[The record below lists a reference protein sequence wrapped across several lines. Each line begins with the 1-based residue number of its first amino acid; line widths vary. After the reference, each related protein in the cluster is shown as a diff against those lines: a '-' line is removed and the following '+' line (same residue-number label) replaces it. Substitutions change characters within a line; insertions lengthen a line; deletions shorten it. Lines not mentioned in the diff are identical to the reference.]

1 MYNTGLYYPPKIP
14 YWYTTK
20 PAPPIVVGRY
30 VHPPT
35 HTGSLSLTGHALL
48 MSSIGAV
55 TPAGASI
62 AIRDRVFD
70 T

>member
-1 MYNTGLYYPPKIP
+1 MESM
-14 YWYTTK
+14 
-20 PAPPIVVGRY
+20 Y

-48 MSSIGAV
+48 MSSIGAG
-55 TPAGASI
+55 TPAGASV
-62 AIRDRVFD
+62 AVRDRVFD